1 MNAVMQQSLFGNRP
15 IRDAASGKIALITQ
29 DRNLNFRG
37 TTRPVAALGE
47 WQDTFGS
54 ITKGASDLANS
65 VANIIGSIKGNT
77 TNIVSPNTGGYPVQG
92 MYYGQQP
99 YYGVNPM
106 IPSYNYPTPTP
117 TYTAPKKDN
126 TLLYTGLGVAAV
138 AGLIFLKN
146 K

>member
-1 MNAVMQQSLFGNRP
+1 MNQVLQQHIFGGRP
-15 IRDAASGKIALITQ
+15 IRDAASGKIAIVTQ
-29 DRNLNFRG
+29 DRNMNFRG
-37 TTRPVAALGE
+37 TTKSVKALGE

-106 IPSYNYPTPTP
+106 IPSYNYPTQQQQ
-117 TYTAPKKDN
+117 YVAPKKDN
-126 TLLYTGLGVAAV
+126 TLLYTGLGVAAL